1 MIARLP
7 SVDLLVEVLQRG
19 FIWCFFGDALS
30 DKDISVQ
37 RLYVQAVLM
46 RRHIRPRWDT
56 RRKYQT
62 RRGNGA
68 QRKPANDLHGSPK
81 VNPDIPPQY
90 PPGTGQ
96 T

>member
-46 RRHIRPRWDT
+46 EFTAPAEALVANTRPT
-56 RRKYQT
+56 AATLPAQT
-62 RRGNGA
+62 C
-68 QRKPANDLHGSPK
+68 Q
-81 VNPDIPPQY
+81 
-90 PPGTGQ
+90 
-96 T
+96 